1 MMIVLYSREP
11 TLFDGICKNVELQI
25 GGVRVLQYLY
35 VAKEGDY
42 ALLLSQP
49 FSFAVK
55 LSYDYYD
62 DV

>member
-11 TLFDGICKNVELQI
+11 TLFDSIYENVELQI

-35 VAKEGDY
+35 VVKEEDY
-42 ALLLSQP
+42 TLLFDQP
-49 FSFAVK
+49 FSFAIK
-55 LSYDYYD
+55 LSYDYYN